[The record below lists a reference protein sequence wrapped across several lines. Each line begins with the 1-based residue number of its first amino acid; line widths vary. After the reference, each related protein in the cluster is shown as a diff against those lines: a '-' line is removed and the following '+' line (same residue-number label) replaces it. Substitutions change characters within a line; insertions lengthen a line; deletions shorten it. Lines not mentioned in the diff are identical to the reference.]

1 MNDTATVAHAVSGA
15 DYATVTAAS
24 VAVTVA
30 DDETVSTVVA
40 LSVAPATL
48 SESDGGDGTVTVTAT
63 LNQAPRDVA
72 TVLTLSV
79 GESSDTAVEG
89 TDYATVE
96 EFLVDDQRQPD
107 HRHGNVSVEPHR
119 RRPGRRRRKPDEST
133 AAVTGLSGDGG
144 VGDDQRRRH
153 GRE

>member
-48 SESDGGDGTVTVTAT
+48 SESAAATVVTVTAT
-63 LNQAPRDVA
+63 LNEAPRNVA
-72 TVLTLSV
+72 TVLSF
-79 GESSDTAVEG
+79 EC
-89 TDYATVE
+89 
-96 EFLVDDQRQPD
+96 R
-107 HRHGNVSVEPHR
+107 
-119 RRPGRRRRKPDEST
+119 
-133 AAVTGLSGDGG
+133 
-144 VGDDQRRRH
+144 
-153 GRE
+153 